1 MVVPQIHQVGKLLS
15 ILTVTLSVQAILNVP
30 LLVPSSP
37 RIIHLWNIVKEISSW
52 LQMARICNIPRES
65 TTLGGFPPVWERTKC
80 NILQFNCLWFDSE
93 DMQLI
98 SHFEGAEIA
107 SKEAQ
112 WSIESKSVGQFLFL
126 LFSVIY
132 LNAGEGRTM
141 YQYPMQV
148 KCNII
153 IHDCPLGSRGP
164 ADRPLETAREDHSRK
179 TYPHVRNQ
187 ATIIN

>member
-65 TTLGGFPPVWERTKC
+65 TTLMYEREQSVISSNLIVSDLFQRTC
-80 NILQFNCLWFDSE
+80 NWYP
-93 DMQLI
+93 I
-98 SHFEGAEIA
+98 SRGQRSS

-112 WSIESKSVGQFLFL
+112 WPIESNSVGQFLFL

-148 KCNII
+148 ECNII

-164 ADRPLETAREDHSRK
+164 AYRPLETAREDHPRK
-179 TYPHVRNQ
+179 TYPHVRIH
-187 ATIIN
+187 ATIIY